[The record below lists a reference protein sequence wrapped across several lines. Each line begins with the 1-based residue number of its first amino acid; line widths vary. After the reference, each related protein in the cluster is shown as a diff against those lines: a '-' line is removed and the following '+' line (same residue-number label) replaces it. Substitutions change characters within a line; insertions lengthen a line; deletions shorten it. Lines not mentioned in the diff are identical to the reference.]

1 MAILTQSGRT
11 AIAQSVKN
19 QVIHLA
25 WGQGQLEAAHDNFVV
40 LPEDPTQ
47 TALIREVGRRIVD
60 EVAYCIGDDEGEL
73 VTPTGR
79 FSRSEI
85 PTNNLYIKT
94 MFDFTDAAEYT
105 IRELGL
111 FVGTFTDPEL
121 PEGQRYFLP
130 TDIVDPGILLLLEHS
145 VPLIRTAATRESFS
159 FVVTF

>member
-25 WGQGQLEAAHDNFVV
+25 WGQGDVGSVDSEV

-47 TALIREVGRRIVD
+47 TTLINEVGRRIVD
-60 EVAYCIGDDEGEL
+60 VVLFCVGDVDGEL

-79 FSRSEI
+79 FSASEN
-85 PTNNLYIKT
+85 PTNNLFIRTLY
-94 MFDFTDAAEYT
+94 DFTDAAEYT

-111 FVGTFTDPEL
+111 FVGTQTNPAL
-121 PEGQRYFLP
+121 PSGQKYFLP

-145 VPLIRTAATRESFS
+145 VPLIRTPATRESFS

>member
-19 QVIHLA
+19 QMIHLA
-25 WGQGQLEAAHDNFVV
+25 WSTGDEEWDNEPI
-40 LPEDPTQ
+40 PEDPTQ
-47 TALIREVGRRIVD
+47 TTLIREVGRRVVD
-60 EVAYCIGDDEGEL
+60 EIVFCVGDDEGEL

-79 FSRSEI
+79 FSRSDV
-85 PTNNLYIKT
+85 PTNNLYIETKY
-94 MFDFTDAAEYT
+94 DFTDAAEYT

-111 FVGTFTDPEL
+111 FVGTITNPEL

-145 VPLIRTAATRESFS
+145 VPLIRTAATREYFC

>member
-25 WGQGQLEAAHDNFVV
+25 WGQRDVASDNFSEIP
-40 LPEDPTQ
+40 PEDPTQ
-47 TALIREVGRRIVD
+47 TALIHEVGRRVVD
-60 EVAYCIGDDEGEL
+60 EISYCFGDDEGDL
-73 VTPTGR
+73 ITPTGR
-79 FSRSEI
+79 FRRSEN

-94 MFDFTDAAEYT
+94 KYDFTDAAEYT

-111 FVGTFTDPEL
+111 FVGTVTNSEL
-121 PEGQRYFLP
+121 PVGQKYFLP

-145 VPLIRTAATRESFS
+145 VPLIRSAATRENFE